1 MLEDLALAGPRLSE
15 ESAGSR
21 PSAPA
26 ARRTPRRGRSG
37 RRASRRRSR
46 GARRAPGAGTAAW
59 NGPERSTEVVGV
71 DRQART
77 VVLGAGGREQHHLAH
92 LDRLADLG
100 ARFGVGVDLGAEP
113 GSAVGGCT
121 SWERGRDS
129 TPEVGRPRP
138 GAGSRPGY
146 SRS

>member
-1 MLEDLALAGPRLSE
+1 
-15 ESAGSR
+15 
-21 PSAPA
+21 
-26 ARRTPRRGRSG
+26 
-37 RRASRRRSR
+37 
-46 GARRAPGAGTAAW
+46 
-59 NGPERSTEVVGV
+59 
-71 DRQART
+71 
-77 VVLGAGGREQHHLAH
+77 VLGAGGREQHHLAH

-146 SRS
+146 SRSDLTHSLIRSAALLRPSPASSKMPWKRRR